1 MRRIMNDS
9 FGRLLMNTM
18 KTKAD
23 LLVKDGEP
31 LLSDDKFKSTKWQE
45 NTLNTIF

>member
-23 LLVKDGEP
+23 LL
-31 LLSDDKFKSTKWQE
+31 SDDKFKSTKWQE